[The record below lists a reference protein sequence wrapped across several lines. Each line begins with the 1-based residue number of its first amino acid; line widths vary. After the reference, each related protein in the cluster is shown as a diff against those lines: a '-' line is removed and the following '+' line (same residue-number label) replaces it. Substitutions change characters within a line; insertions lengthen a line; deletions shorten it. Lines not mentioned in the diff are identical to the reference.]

1 MPIKPSEEFIT
12 IVEEQLHTFN
22 DRIEDLL
29 LNGLIRIGER
39 AVNIARQHHRY
50 KDQTGNLTS
59 SVGYA
64 IVKDGK
70 VVMESS
76 FEQTRPTA
84 TEGSNK
90 GRSFAHSLAKA
101 YPEGIALVVVAGMNY
116 AAYVER
122 RGLGGMTEAE
132 LRARNDAEKLLV
144 KITKQAYRKEQEIS
158 RLYETMKNI
167 FYD

>member
-1 MPIKPSEEFIT
+1 MGIT
-12 IVEEQLHTFN
+12 APQGFEQAVEKELLEQMNNMRTA
-22 DRIEDLL
+22 
-29 LNGLIRIGER
+29 LIYNLGAIGNR
-39 AVNIARQHHRY
+39 VVNIARQHHRY

-59 SVGYA
+59 SVGYV
-64 IVKDGK
+64 IVEDGK

-101 YPEGIALVVVAGMNY
+101 YPEGITLVVVAGMNY

-122 RGLGGMTEAE
+122 RGIGGMTTAE
-132 LRARNDAEKLLV
+132 INARNAVRTLLDKL
-144 KITKQAYRKEQEIS
+144 TK
-158 RLYETMKNI
+158 
-167 FYD
+167 